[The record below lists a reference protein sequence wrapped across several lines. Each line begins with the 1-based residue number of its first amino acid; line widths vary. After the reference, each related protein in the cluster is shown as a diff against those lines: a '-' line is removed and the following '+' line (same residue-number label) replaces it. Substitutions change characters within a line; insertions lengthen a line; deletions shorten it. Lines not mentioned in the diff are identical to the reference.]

1 MPVVVEVAMT
11 VAEVTM
17 VIVVVAEDEAVVV
30 VVVVVDTTIV
40 VVLPTVHVQMNVDS
54 MVIFNPIHVW
64 NVNYSDKMIIKLPVL
79 TLIIMIKSLLK
90 FLVKIH
96 LILFLS
102 TPLILSVK
110 ICIVILNF
118 VDTNDQHLSKNI
130 PVLSVAPVGI

>member
-17 VIVVVAEDEAVVV
+17 VIVVVAEDEA

>member
-1 MPVVVEVAMT
+1 MPVVEAMT
-11 VAEVTM
+11 VVEVTM
-17 VIVVVAEDEAVVV
+17 VIVVEDEAVVA
-30 VVVVVDTTIV
+30 DITTV
-40 VVLPTVHVQMNVDS
+40 VVLPTVHVPMNVDS

-64 NVNYSDKMIIKLPVL
+64 NVNCSDKKIIKLPVL

-96 LILFLS
+96 LILLPS

-110 ICIVILNF
+110 ICIVIPNF

-130 PVLSVAPVGI
+130 LVLSVVPVGI